1 MRILMLSAEYPPNMV
16 GGLGKHVESLSHALA
31 ALGIEVVLVTPRDR
45 GGVPEETPAEG
56 LTVYRIEISPGRTGS
71 LLSDTE
77 AMNGELLRAAE
88 EIIARTGPVDLIHA
102 HDWLVASVAKQLK
115 HLWHAPLL
123 VTIHATERGR
133 YQGELPSELSRK
145 INEIEDDLI
154 KEAWRVIVT
163 SYFMAHELVA
173 FFGTSN
179 DKLDVI
185 PNAVSTAPYDC
196 LSRPELTEFRRQ
208 FAADDETIVF
218 YVGRVVYEKGLQVLV
233 AASPQVLTYSPKT
246 KFVIAGRGPMAD
258 ELRLQA
264 DRLGVGQRFYFT
276 GYINDEDRDKLFVVS
291 DVAAFPSLYEPFGIV
306 ALEAM
311 AARVPVV
318 VSAVG
323 GLTEVV
329 ENHVTG
335 ILAVP
340 NNPDSLA
347 WAVIHTLSRPDWSVA
362 RVENAYRRVIEQFS
376 WPHVAQQK
384 KAIYERVVKEC
395 EQDDWCRDATKE
407 GRDG

>member
-1 MRILMLSAEYPPNMV
+1 MLSAEYPPNMV
-16 GGLGKHVESLSHALA
+16 GGLGKHVESLSLALA

-45 GGVPEETPAEG
+45 GGVPEEHPADN

-71 LLSDTE
+71 LLSDTK
-77 AMNGELLRAAE
+77 AMNDELMQAAI
-88 EIIARTGPVDLIHA
+88 EIVARTGSVTLIHA
-102 HDWLVASVAKQLK
+102 HDWLVASVAVGLK
-115 HLWHAPLL
+115 YLWRTPLL

-133 YQGELPSELSRK
+133 YQGELPSELSREINK
-145 INEIEDDLI
+145 IEAGLI
-154 KEAWRVIVT
+154 DEAWRVIVT

-173 FFGTSN
+173 FFGVSN
-179 DKLDVI
+179 DKLDVV
-185 PNAVSTAPYDC
+185 PNAVTTSPYDN
-196 LSRPELTEFRRQ
+196 LRREDLVDFRRQ
-208 FAADDETIVF
+208 FAADDESIVF

-233 AASPQVLTYSPKT
+233 AAAPQILTYVPKA

-264 DRLGVGQRFYFT
+264 ERLGIGQRFYFT
-276 GYINDEDRDKLFVVS
+276 GYIADEDRDKLFVVS
-291 DVAAFPSLYEPFGIV
+291 DVATFPSIYEPFGIV

-347 WAVIHTLSRPDWSVA
+347 WAVVHTLSRPDWSAA
-362 RVENAYRRVIEQFS
+362 RVENAYRRVCEQFN
-376 WPHVAQQK
+376 WQRVAEQK
-384 KAIYERVVKEC
+384 TGIYERIAEEC
-395 EQDDWCRDATKE
+395 KTNTWCQGGAE
-407 GRDG
+407 EESHE

>member
-1 MRILMLSAEYPPNMV
+1 MLSAEYPPNMV

>member
-1 MRILMLSAEYPPNMV
+1 MLSAEYPPNMV
-16 GGLGKHVESLSHALA
+16 GGLGKHVESLSFALA
-31 ALGIEVVLVTPRDR
+31 ALGVEVVLVTPRDR
-45 GGVPEETPAEG
+45 GGVPEEHPVDG

-71 LLSDTE
+71 LLSDTQ
-77 AMNGELLRAAE
+77 AMNVELMQAAE
-88 EIIARTGPVDLIHA
+88 GIIARTGPVNVIHA
-102 HDWLVASVAKQLK
+102 HDWLVASVAVGLK
-115 HLWHAPLL
+115 HLWRTPLL

-133 YQGELPSELSRK
+133 YQGELPSELSREINK
-145 INEIEDDLI
+145 IESDLI
-154 KEAWRVIVT
+154 TEAWRVIVT

-173 FFGTSN
+173 FFGVSN
-179 DKLDVI
+179 DKLDVV
-185 PNAVSTAPYDC
+185 PNAVTTAPYDG
-196 LSRPELTEFRRQ
+196 LKREELMDFRRQ
-208 FAADDETIVF
+208 FAADDESIVF

-233 AASPQVLTYSPKT
+233 AAAPQILTYVPKA

-264 DRLGVGQRFYFT
+264 ERLGIGQRFYFT
-276 GYINDEDRDKLFVVS
+276 GYIADEDRDKLFVVS
-291 DVAAFPSLYEPFGIV
+291 DVATFPSIYEPFGIV

-347 WAVIHTLSRPDWSVA
+347 WAIVHTLSRPDWSAA
-362 RVENAYRRVIEQFS
+362 RVENAYRRVCEQFN
-376 WPHVAQQK
+376 WQRVAEQK
-384 KAIYERVVKEC
+384 KVIYERIVAECKTNEWCQGGAKE
-395 EQDDWCRDATKE
+395 ESHE
-407 GRDG
+407 